1 MKASALRAA
10 FVIGAGY
17 TLVAGPFACERR
29 SGVGG
34 NGASAGVENGS
45 LPGVPGPRLPG
56 GAQVGS
62 SRSTNPGT
70 AGAGTAGAPPGGD
83 PGWQN
88 VSWAPACNG
97 VQVATDARY
106 AVPEL
111 EWQACEGVPGCER
124 LVVNWSSSINIP
136 YQIAS
141 LYKRDGTLR
150 LSMHM
155 WFEQEWRKAV
165 YADAR
170 TPIAAWRGPFGQA
183 EHCGGLFIA
192 TTARGICLLMANE
205 GQARQVVRSLAEP
218 AGDPIA
224 QFDTSAA
231 DSDGCMDQIFAGVS
245 GGGSDFVLDI
255 SGGTQHEITPAA
267 GTVFGLRPHADMVFF
282 TRFDATGAQEVLDG
296 WIWSNAGGSRRIVAP
311 DGDNMVYDIRGDGNV
326 VAWLE
331 MPFTRD
337 YNDKIAGELWTSP
350 FATDEPSI
358 ARKRVRVVPETS
370 IWPAGKALYGGHY
383 ALIEQHEDPNQR
395 PPHDLPAT
403 VCFDRCELNAV
414 PGRYLLRVS
423 GPPGSDVHTSKRYF
437 DLAGT
442 SLVTIDP
449 PSSFGRYLGLA
460 LGVAGPVLIVG
471 GRFLR

>member
-311 DGDNMVYDIRGDGNV
+311 DGDNMVYDIRGSRCPLRGTTT
-326 VAWLE
+326 
-331 MPFTRD
+331 TRSR
-337 YNDKIAGELWTSP
+337 A
-350 FATDEPSI
+350 
-358 ARKRVRVVPETS
+358 
-370 IWPAGKALYGGHY
+370 
-383 ALIEQHEDPNQR
+383 
-395 PPHDLPAT
+395 
-403 VCFDRCELNAV
+403 
-414 PGRYLLRVS
+414 
-423 GPPGSDVHTSKRYF
+423 
-437 DLAGT
+437 
-442 SLVTIDP
+442 
-449 PSSFGRYLGLA
+449 SFGRAHSRPTSRALREKESGWFRKRASGLPGRRSTVVTTRSSNSMRIPINVRRTTFPQPSALTGVSSTPCRDGICFGFRGRRAVTCTRASATSILLG
-460 LGVAGPVLIVG
+460 PHS
-471 GRFLR
+471 